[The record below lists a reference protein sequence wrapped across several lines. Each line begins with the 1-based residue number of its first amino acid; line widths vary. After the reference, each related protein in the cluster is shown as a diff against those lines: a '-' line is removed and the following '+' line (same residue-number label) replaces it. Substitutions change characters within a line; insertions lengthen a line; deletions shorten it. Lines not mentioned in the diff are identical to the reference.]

1 MVRIPHSSINGV
13 ITSPPSR
20 RAILASIGRE
30 PGSVVSATQNPKI
43 PNTARVPKLFV
54 L

>member
-1 MVRIPHSSINGV
+1 VQFQQSVG
-13 ITSPPSR
+13 
-20 RAILASIGRE
+20 RA

-54 L
+54 LAAAVVVVVVVVVEA